1 MTEVLR
7 HGEQVKLA
15 RTLGR
20 GMDELAFVDALHATE
35 LHALREVISARMF
48 DDARPVLSRVATGSK
63 LLPVS
68 LVARVGEKV
77 FGAMLCA
84 RIAGLLSPHHAL
96 EIALRMPDAF
106 LAQVSAMIDPRSA
119 GEVVAAIP
127 APRIVAVAQVL
138 VGARDF
144 VTMARFVDYLSAP
157 TIKAVI
163 DSISDEL
170 DLLHVAAYV
179 ESRAKLAELV
189 GQLTEERV
197 HAMLRA
203 LRTADAEAIRNA
215 LAVGEML
222 DDAWRYRLND
232 AVGRLASGDSD
243 DVIRLGS

>member
-20 GMDELAFVDALHATE
+20 DVDALGFVDPLDASA
-35 LHALREVISARMF
+35 LRALREAISAQLF
-48 DDARPVLSRVATGSK
+48 DDAKPVLSRVAAGSR
-63 LLPVS
+63 LLPVG

-84 RIAGLLSPHHAL
+84 RIAGLLAPPHAL
-96 EIALRMPDAF
+96 EIALRMPDGF

-144 VTMARFVDYLSAP
+144 VTMARFVDYLSAD

-163 DSISDEL
+163 DSIPGEL
-170 DLLHVAAYV
+170 DLLHIAAYV
-179 ESRAKLAELV
+179 ESRDKLAELV
-189 GQLTEERV
+189 GQLEEPRV
-197 HAMLRA
+197 VAMLRA
-203 LRTADAEAIRNA
+203 LGNADAESMRNA
-215 LAVGEML
+215 LAVAEML
-222 DDAWRYRLND
+222 DDTWRYRLNE
-232 AVGRLASGDSD
+232 AVGRMGA
-243 DVIRLGS
+243 

>member
-1 MTEVLR
+1 MTDVLR
-7 HGEQVKLA
+7 HGELVKLA

-20 GMDELAFVDALHATE
+20 HADELHYVEGLDVAE
-35 LHALREVISARMF
+35 LRALREAVSAQLF
-48 DDARPVLSRVATGSK
+48 DDARPVLSRVAAGSR
-63 LLPVS
+63 LLPVG
-68 LVARVGEKV
+68 LVARVGERV

-84 RIAGLLSPHHAL
+84 RIAGLLSPPHAL

-144 VTMARFVDYLSAP
+144 ITMARFVDYLAAD

-163 DSISDEL
+163 DSVANEL
-170 DLLHVAAYV
+170 DLLRIAAYV
-179 ESRAKLAELV
+179 ESREKLAELV
-189 GQLTEERV
+189 GQLEEHRV

-203 LRTADAEAIRNA
+203 LAAADAEAHRAA

-222 DDAWRYRLND
+222 DGAWRLRMNEAVLRVSD
-232 AVGRLASGDSD
+232 AT
-243 DVIRLGS
+243 LGA